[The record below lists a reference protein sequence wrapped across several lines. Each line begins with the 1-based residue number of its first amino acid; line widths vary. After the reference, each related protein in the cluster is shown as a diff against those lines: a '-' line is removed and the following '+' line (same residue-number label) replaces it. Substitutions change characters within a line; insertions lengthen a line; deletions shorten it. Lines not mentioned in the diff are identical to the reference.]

1 MAAATGAKVQST
13 VNKLDT
19 KVLGSCG
26 TFQEK
31 QVCICVRRS
40 DNFMKPPRVSRS
52 CQEKGAAF
60 LSSARIR
67 SFNTAKVQ
75 STMNML

>member
-1 MAAATGAKVQST
+1 MTYAVVSQVTLEDLGRVAAATGAKVQST

-31 QVCICVRRS
+31 QVCVC
-40 DNFMKPPRVSRS
+40 FKH
-52 CQEKGAAF
+52 Q
-60 LSSARIR
+60 
-67 SFNTAKVQ
+67 TQ
-75 STMNML
+75 